1 MLKCRFERAVYTGQQ
16 HFEITLARNEKDV
29 PVEVR
34 NENRLSSEKAKNGM
48 EQTLSS
54 APPKYEYPVLTAY
67 GVLPAV
73 AKGSNGVFCA
83 KKETKDH
90 QKEARKEEPSV
101 GVSMSRGRSDF
112 SDKQYKYAV
121 LKAYGFFSLSK
132 GE

>member
-29 PVEVR
+29 PVEVS
-34 NENRLSSEKAKNGM
+34 NENSLSNEKAKNGM

-54 APPKYEYPVLTAY
+54 ARTKYEYCVLTAY
-67 GVLPAV
+67 GVLPTV
-73 AKGSNGVFCA
+73 AKGIDGVFCA

-90 QKEARKEEPSV
+90 QKEARKEEPAV
-101 GVSMSRGRSDF
+101 GVFMSRGRPDF

-121 LKAYGFFSLSK
+121 LKAYGFFSRSK